1 MKEFVTTDI
10 DISAYLLT
18 VGWKLSETRQQGRFV
33 QFVFPEAAAAD
44 VTKFL
49 GGAAAPAHSILEN
62 YREIRNIIIALGR
75 QNKHANYSRSY

>member
-33 QFVFPEAAAAD
+33 QFVFPAESASDAA
-44 VTKFL
+44 KFSS
-49 GGAAAPAHSILEN
+49 GAAAPAQRILDN